1 MIKSSKLI
9 LFLCLLLLSGCA
21 TPQATRQAQFLSD
34 SYNEQIEKNIY
45 VISLIDARPDKE
57 KDLQKLLSNKPTFDF
72 LIMNPLKAKGYIPR
86 FIQVD
91 TSSFNSL
98 STINGINE
106 ITSLDKKIFENG
118 NLFLF
123 ISIDQYTAPQ
133 GMRVAGNVK
142 VTGVLYSKPL
152 DTFIW
157 KDTIE
162 GNYADTGIAYGPGA
176 YVGMLTLKALSSECL
191 FRNNAF
197 SAIKVL
203 LKSVPSFRNKG
214 E

>member
-1 MIKSSKLI
+1 MKKLRLIVI
-9 LFLCLLLLSGCA
+9 LIIAVLLSGCA
-21 TPQATRQAQFLSD
+21 TPQASRQAQFLSGAYD
-34 SYNEQIEKNIY
+34 EQVEKNIY
-45 VISLIDARPDKE
+45 VISLIDTRPDKE

-72 LIMNPLKAKGYIPR
+72 FVMNPLKAKGYKPS

-91 TSSFNSL
+91 TSSFNSF
-98 STINGINE
+98 SAVNEINE
-106 ITSLDKKIFENG
+106 ITSLDKKLFEDG

-123 ISIDQYTAPQ
+123 LSIDQYAAPQ
-133 GMRVAGNVK
+133 GMHVAGNVK

-152 DTFIW
+152 DRFIW

-162 GNYADTGIAYGPGA
+162 GNYANTGIAYGPGA

-191 FRNNAF
+191 LRNNAF

-203 LKSVPSFRNKG
+203 LTSLPAFPRKR
-214 E
+214 